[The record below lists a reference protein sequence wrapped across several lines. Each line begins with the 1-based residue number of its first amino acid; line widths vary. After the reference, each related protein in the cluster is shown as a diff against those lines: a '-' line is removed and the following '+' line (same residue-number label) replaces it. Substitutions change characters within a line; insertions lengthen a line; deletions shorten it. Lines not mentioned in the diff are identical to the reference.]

1 MGHDSNYKKNRKER
15 STMKHTYLRT
25 IAFSTVA
32 GLAMGFASL
41 STAAQPS
48 AYSAGQKAPSFQAKT
63 TDGKTVKFPSD
74 YKGKVVLLDFWATW
88 CPPCR
93 AEMPNVTA
101 AYQKLHEK
109 GFEILG
115 ISLDKAGAG
124 QTLADFTKSNN
135 MSWPQVYDGKYWKTA
150 LAEQYGIHSIPRPI
164 LVDGDTGLIIA
175 EGPDARGGKL
185 VPAAEKALAGKKK

>member
-1 MGHDSNYKKNRKER
+1 
-15 STMKHTYLRT
+15 MKHVYLRT
-25 IAFSTVA
+25 VLCATVA
-32 GLAMGFASL
+32 GLALALPSL
-41 STAAQPS
+41 ATAAQPS
-48 AYSAGQKAPSFQAKT
+48 AFSAGQKAPSFEAKT

-93 AEMPNVTA
+93 AEMPNVSA

-135 MSWPQVYDGKYWKTA
+135 MPWAQVYDGQYWKAA
-150 LAEQYGIHSIPRPI
+150 LAEKYGIHSIPRPI
-164 LVDGDTGLIIA
+164 LVDGDTGIIIA
-175 EGPDARGGKL
+175 EGPDARGSKL
-185 VPAAEKALAGKKK
+185 VPAAEKALADKKK